1 MGVLGGDA
9 VDGAGTLRNLDAGV
23 GEPGVCLQRLAGSVD
38 NTAGSVDNTD
48 VGGDDATGFDVNA
61 RGFEVKDAEGF
72 VPRIGHDDTLDAA
85 TGKVS
90 FADVEPVEIL

>member
-1 MGVLGGDA
+1 

-23 GEPGVCLQRLAGSVD
+23 GEPLETHSWLAGSVD
-38 NTAGSVDNTD
+38 HTD

-61 RGFEVKDAEGF
+61 RGFEVKDAEVS